1 MASAEDLSPNV
12 NSKPITHQALPAEDS
27 PQQLSPTPTDIL
39 EICRGTKDDCRDV
52 QRRRPGSRGN
62 HPR

>member
-12 NSKPITHQALPAEDS
+12 NSKPINHQALPAEDS

-39 EICRGTKDDCRDV
+39 EIRHGTKDVRRDV
-52 QRRRPGSRGN
+52 QGRQPGS
-62 HPR
+62 